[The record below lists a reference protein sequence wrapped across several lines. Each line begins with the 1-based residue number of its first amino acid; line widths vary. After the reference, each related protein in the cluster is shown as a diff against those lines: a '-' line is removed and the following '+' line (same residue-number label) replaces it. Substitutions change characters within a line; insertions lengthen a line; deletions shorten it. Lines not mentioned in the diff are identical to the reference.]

1 MDETL
6 WDDSDKDVR
15 YLCTENYKKIA
26 EEKQNEQ
33 EKIKSF
39 HEPGTEYAIGETST
53 EGNVPVPEPLFF
65 RGTTQIALRG

>member
-26 EEKQNEQ
+26 ERIWRLPK
-33 EKIKSF
+33 
-39 HEPGTEYAIGETST
+39 
-53 EGNVPVPEPLFF
+53 
-65 RGTTQIALRG
+65 